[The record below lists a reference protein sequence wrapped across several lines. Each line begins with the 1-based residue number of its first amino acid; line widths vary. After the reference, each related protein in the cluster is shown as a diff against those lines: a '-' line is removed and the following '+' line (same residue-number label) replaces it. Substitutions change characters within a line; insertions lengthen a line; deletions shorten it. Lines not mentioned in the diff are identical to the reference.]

1 MTLRIFLKGMIMNA
15 GKTLFAQLM
24 DFLPWSTFN
33 RYVARYGGDKGVR
46 TLTCA
51 EQFRVMAFAQLT
63 YRESLRDIEVSL
75 SAQASKLYHM
85 GFREP
90 VRRSTLADANES
102 RDWRIYADFAARLI
116 IQARALYASE
126 DLGLELSN
134 TVYALDSTTID
145 LCLSVFPWAH
155 FRTTK
160 AAVKMHTLL
169 DLRGSIPSFIHVS
182 DGKLHD
188 VHALDLLTPEAGA
201 IYVMDRG
208 YVDFAR
214 LHRLHLAGA
223 FFVTRAK
230 SNLKAH
236 RVYSAPTDRDT
247 GILCDQTIA
256 LEGFYS
262 KQDYPTYLR
271 RVRFKDPE
279 TGKTLVFLTNQ
290 MSLPAATIC
299 ALYKSRWQ
307 VELFFKWIK
316 QHLRIKQFFGTSEN
330 AVKTQIWIAVS
341 VYVLVAIVRKKL
353 NIDASLY
360 TLLQVLSLTLFEK
373 MPLQQAFPADDYT
386 SDNGSISNQLN
397 LFVI

>member
-1 MTLRIFLKGMIMNA
+1 MNA

-330 AVKTQIWIAVS
+330 AVKTQIWISVS
-341 VYVLVAIVRKKL
+341 VYVLVAIIRKKL

-373 MPLQQAFPADDYT
+373 MPLQQAFPGDDYT

-397 LFVI
+397 LFAI

>member
-1 MTLRIFLKGMIMNA
+1 MNA
-15 GKTLFAQLM
+15 GKMLFAQLM

>member
-1 MTLRIFLKGMIMNA
+1 MNT

-24 DFLPWSTFN
+24 DFLPWSTFM
-33 RYVARYGGDKGVR
+33 RIVARYGGDRAVR
-46 TLTCA
+46 TLPCA

-63 YRESLRDIEVSL
+63 YRESLRDIEACL
-75 SAQASKLYHM
+75 SAQAAKLYHM

-90 VRRSTLADANES
+90 VRRSTLADANEA
-102 RDWRIYADFAARLI
+102 RDWRIYAEFAHRLI
-116 IQARALYASE
+116 AQARRLYAGES
-126 DLGLELSN
+126 LGLDLTN

-155 FRTTK
+155 FRSTK

-169 DLRGSIPSFIHVS
+169 DLRGNIPSFIHIS

-188 VHALDLLTPEAGA
+188 VHALDMLLPEPGA

-214 LHRLHLAGA
+214 LHVLHQAGA

-230 SNLKAH
+230 SNLDAH
-236 RVYSAPTDRDT
+236 RIYSAPTDRTT
-247 GILCDQTIA
+247 GVICDQTIA
-256 LEGFYS
+256 LDGYLTGR
-262 KQDYPTYLR
+262 DYPGHLR
-271 RVRFKDPE
+271 RIRFRDVA

-290 MSLPAATIC
+290 VTLPALTIC

-316 QHLRIKQFFGTSEN
+316 QHLRIKQFYGTSEN

-341 VYVLVAIVRKKL
+341 VYVLVAIVRKRLKL
-353 NIDASLY
+353 EASLY
-360 TLLQVLSLTLFEK
+360 TLLQVLSVTVFEK
-373 MPLQQAFPADDYT
+373 MLIQSALLPEAARSGDATDV
-386 SDNGSISNQLN
+386 NQLN
-397 LFVI
+397 LFAV

>member
-1 MTLRIFLKGMIMNA
+1 MNA
-15 GKTLFAQLM
+15 GKMLFAQLM

-90 VRRSTLADANES
+90 VRRSTLADANEL

-330 AVKTQIWIAVS
+330 AVKTQIWISVS

-353 NIDASLY
+353 NLDASLY

-373 MPLQQAFPADDYT
+373 MPLQQAFPGDDYT

>member
-1 MTLRIFLKGMIMNA
+1 MNA
-15 GKTLFAQLM
+15 GKMLFAQLM

-90 VRRSTLADANES
+90 VRRSTLADANEL

-330 AVKTQIWIAVS
+330 AVKTQIWISVS
-341 VYVLVAIVRKKL
+341 VYVLVAIIRKKL

>member
-1 MTLRIFLKGMIMNA
+1 MIMNA

-126 DLGLELSN
+126 NLGLELSN

-373 MPLQQAFPADDYT
+373 MPLQQAFPGDDYT

>member
-1 MTLRIFLKGMIMNA
+1 MIMNA
-15 GKTLFAQLM
+15 GKMLFAQLM

-90 VRRSTLADANES
+90 VRRSTLADANEL

-256 LEGFYS
+256 LEGFHS

-373 MPLQQAFPADDYT
+373 MPLQQAFPGDDYT
-386 SDNGSISNQLN
+386 SDNGSITNQFN